1 LCGYKHPFILNED
14 DDDDDDDD
22 DDGDDDDDDDDD
34 DALIDLYNFRHS
46 LTLGQIKTAK
56 QRIIIQQYGDWYT
69 GR

>member
-22 DDGDDDDDDDDD
+22 D
-34 DALIDLYNFRHS
+34 ALINLYNFRHS